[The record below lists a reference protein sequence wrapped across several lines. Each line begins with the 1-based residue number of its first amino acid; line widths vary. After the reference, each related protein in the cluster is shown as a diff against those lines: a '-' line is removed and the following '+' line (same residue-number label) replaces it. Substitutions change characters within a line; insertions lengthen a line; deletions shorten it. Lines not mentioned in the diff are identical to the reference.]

1 MLHVLPR
8 TIPYATKNKKLF
20 NTFHTT
26 DVKQTMVA
34 AQSAH
39 FIQKK
44 RKRPRSIQLKEQRSM
59 TSNTPALQT
68 DPWLKT
74 GRANQQIPSGDA
86 WKTWLILAGRGFGKT
101 RTGAE
106 TVRQWVQ
113 TKKAKRV
120 ALISN
125 TEQDV
130 RQVMIEGESG
140 LLNVHCSATRP
151 RYQASLGTLVWK
163 NGAQAHVYSAEAYEK
178 LRGPQFDAAWIDE
191 LAKFRNAQQTWD
203 QLMMALRLGQNP
215 RVVVTTT
222 PKPINLIESLV
233 KDETVHLT
241 RGTTFDNAQNLS
253 PSFLNYIKKKYES
266 TQLGAQEL
274 YGEILTTRTGALW
287 QRDMI
292 QYKAAPSVLQRIII
306 GVDPAVSVGATADET
321 GIIVAG
327 VDSQNNA
334 YVLADYS
341 GKYSPYAW
349 SQKVIQTYHHFNAD
363 CVVVEKNQG
372 GDIIGHMLKSQDV
385 TVNHRLVTASRG
397 KHVRAEPVVSL
408 YEQKKVFHVQ
418 RFTTLE
424 NQLCHYVPW
433 EVKYSPDRLDA
444 LVWALTELMLKPI
457 SAPKIWHSGR
467 F

>member
-1 MLHVLPR
+1 VLHVLPR

-151 RYQASLGTLVWK
+151 RYQASL
-163 NGAQAHVYSAEAYEK
+163 
-178 LRGPQFDAAWIDE
+178 
-191 LAKFRNAQQTWD
+191 
-203 QLMMALRLGQNP
+203 
-215 RVVVTTT
+215 
-222 PKPINLIESLV
+222 
-233 KDETVHLT
+233 
-241 RGTTFDNAQNLS
+241 
-253 PSFLNYIKKKYES
+253 
-266 TQLGAQEL
+266 
-274 YGEILTTRTGALW
+274 
-287 QRDMI
+287 
-292 QYKAAPSVLQRIII
+292 
-306 GVDPAVSVGATADET
+306 
-321 GIIVAG
+321 
-327 VDSQNNA
+327 
-334 YVLADYS
+334 
-341 GKYSPYAW
+341 
-349 SQKVIQTYHHFNAD
+349 
-363 CVVVEKNQG
+363 
-372 GDIIGHMLKSQDV
+372 
-385 TVNHRLVTASRG
+385 
-397 KHVRAEPVVSL
+397 
-408 YEQKKVFHVQ
+408 
-418 RFTTLE
+418 
-424 NQLCHYVPW
+424 
-433 EVKYSPDRLDA
+433 
-444 LVWALTELMLKPI
+444 
-457 SAPKIWHSGR
+457 
-467 F
+467 